1 IAVRDAPPRP
11 AVAGSAP
18 LRSRSL
24 PAGPMRG
31 PPPLLVHPVR
41 RRAPQLH
48 RLSDGDG
55 RDQARRRADRATLR
69 ARSRSR
75 PADRDRRGHDDAPAL
90 WYEDA
95 IAPRRDD
102 GAGRRRQAGCD
113 DAMECG
119 AFMTTSSSKRNTTR
133 AQYDD
138 AATRIPEL
146 NVLNYGFCDD
156 AEESLV
162 PPDAPEAYCLRLYE
176 HTVRGAGLEDAAV
189 LEVSCGRG
197 GGAAFLARAFAPR
210 RYVGIDLSDENVRLA
225 RERHAAPNLE
235 FRTGFAESLDV
246 PAASFDV
253 VVNVEA
259 SHLYDDRAAFFAE
272 VYR

>member
-1 IAVRDAPPRP
+1 
-11 AVAGSAP
+11 
-18 LRSRSL
+18 
-24 PAGPMRG
+24 
-31 PPPLLVHPVR
+31 
-41 RRAPQLH
+41 
-48 RLSDGDG
+48 
-55 RDQARRRADRATLR
+55 
-69 ARSRSR
+69 
-75 PADRDRRGHDDAPAL
+75 
-90 WYEDA
+90 
-95 IAPRRDD
+95 
-102 GAGRRRQAGCD
+102 
-113 DAMECG
+113 
-119 AFMTTSSSKRNTTR
+119 MTTSSSKRNTTR

-162 PPDAPEAYCLRLYE
+162 PRDAPEAYCLRLYE

-210 RYVGIDLSDENVRLA
+210 RYVGIDLSDENGRLA

-272 VYR
+272 VYRALVPGGRFCYADGGWRDDDVAADLVAAGFRIAARRDITPNVIRALELDSARRAAVVGSIRDEAARKAYFDWSGVVGYRAYQRLADGDARYFSFRLERPHSAQ